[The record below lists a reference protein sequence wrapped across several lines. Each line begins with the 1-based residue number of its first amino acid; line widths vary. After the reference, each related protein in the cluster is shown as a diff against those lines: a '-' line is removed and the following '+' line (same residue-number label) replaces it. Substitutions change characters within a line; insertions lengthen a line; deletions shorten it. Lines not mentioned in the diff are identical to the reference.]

1 MKDGLVYLIGGR
13 NDYSKEIV
21 FENAEN
27 WDFIVNRTL
36 HDELTNVVDS
46 DSIEKWVENVEE
58 VIKEKLSEYGPFIE
72 LYIDVEGIGTVWLI
86 PAITQVV
93 RSIYDDEEFS
103 GVFISL
109 IDFDG
114 DNYTC
119 VPIKKFI

>member
-1 MKDGLVYLIGGR
+1 MKDGLVYFIGGR

-21 FENAEN
+21 FENAEK
-27 WDFIVNRTL
+27 WDFVVNRTL
-36 HDELTNVVDS
+36 HDELTNVQDS
-46 DSIEKWVENVEE
+46 DSIEKWVENVES
-58 VIKEKLSEYGPFIE
+58 VLKEKLSEYGPFIE

-86 PAITQVV
+86 PAITQLV

-103 GVFISL
+103 GAFISL

>member
-1 MKDGLVYLIGGR
+1 MKEGLVYLIGGR

-21 FENAEN
+21 FENAEK
-27 WDFIVNRTL
+27 WDFVVNRTL
-36 HDELTNVVDS
+36 HDELSNVHGS

-86 PAITQVV
+86 PAITQLV
-93 RSIYDDEEFS
+93 RSIYDDEDFT